1 MREYVELGI
10 GREARRT
17 YHLDEVSVVPSRRT
31 RSSKDVTTGWK
42 LDAYELDNPF
52 IAHPTDAVVS
62 PDFAIEMDKQGG
74 FAVLDA
80 EGLLGRVEDI
90 DAAIEEIT
98 SADNP
103 TQVLQRLHQQPINME
118 LLASRLDAVRDA
130 GALVAVRVSPQHAR
144 ELAPAIKAHL
154 LFIQGTVVSAEH
166 VEKGGE
172 PLNLKEF
179 IGTLDTAVVVGGVSS
194 YHTAKHAMRAGAVGV
209 IVGSGETTNAATV
222 GIDVPM
228 ATAIA
233 DVAAARRDYLDETGG
248 RYVTVIADGEIY
260 STGDAVKA
268 IACGADAVMLGM
280 PLAQAAEAQAKGL
293 YWEAAAAHPIF
304 PRAEVI
310 TVTDSEQAVS
320 LEQVLHGPA
329 ENPLGEINFV
339 GALKR
344 AMGKCG
350 YTDVKGFQRVE
361 LNLV

>member
-31 RSSKDVTTGWK
+31 RSSKDVHTGWK
-42 LDAYELDNPF
+42 LDAYELTNPF
-52 IAHPTDAVVS
+52 IAHPTDALVS
-62 PDFAIEMDKQGG
+62 FEFAVEMDRQGG

-80 EGLLGRVEDI
+80 EGLLGRVVDL
-90 DAAIEEIT
+90 DAAIAEIAG
-98 SADNP
+98 ADNP
-103 TQVLQRLHQQPINME
+103 TQVLQRLHQEPIDLD
-118 LLASRLDAVRDA
+118 LLASRIEAVRAA

-144 ELAPAIKAHL
+144 ELAPQITAHL

-166 VEKGGE
+166 VERGGE

-179 IGTLDTAVVVGGVSS
+179 IGALDTAVVVGGVSS

-209 IVGSGETTNAATV
+209 VVGSGETTNAVTV

-248 RYVTVIADGEIY
+248 RHVAVIADGEIY

-280 PLAQAAEAQAKGL
+280 PLAQASEAQGAGL
-293 YWEAAAAHPIF
+293 YWEAAAAHPVF
-304 PRAEVI
+304 PRAEVL
-310 TVTDSEQAVS
+310 TVTTAEDRLP

-329 ENPLGEINFV
+329 ANPLGEINYC

-350 YTDVKGFQRVE
+350 YTDLKAFQRVE